1 MAKTAKQ
8 PPQEPGPHTS
18 EGERQQRW
26 GPSVNDESQQP
37 NPSPHRSFHPDKYA
51 PEPDE
56 PRKAPTKKEKEA
68 SGVGTPSD
76 SLTASAEDRGTSEGM
91 HDTGRRGTSHRP
103 SGKKDASAYTGVNP
117 DDSPAGDGSR

>member
-8 PPQEPGPHTS
+8 PPQGPGPRKS
-18 EGERQQRW
+18 EGERQLRW

-37 NPSPHRSFHPDKYA
+37 NPSAHRSFHPDTYA

-68 SGVGTPSD
+68 SAAGTPSD
-76 SLTASAEDRGTSEGM
+76 SLTARAEDRGKSEGT
-91 HDTGRRGTSHRP
+91 HDTGRHGASRRP